1 MRIILAPLR
10 RHSLMPAL
18 VLLQVALAC
27 AILCNVFFLAWQRLQ
42 PMLAPSGVDVEN
54 LILVD
59 NLTAQ
64 GRTFTAAESVAGEE
78 ALRAVPGVRAASSG
92 FGLPM
97 VSIASIIVNLQGP
110 THAAVGVNAFF
121 GKGLVQT
128 LGLQMVAGRDFL
140 PSEYQPWGL
149 GASNGSHSDWDT
161 GVTQPVIITQALADK
176 LFGATPAVGQLLTD
190 PDPTDKSD
198 HGYQVVGVVKHLLRN
213 ELGLATDGRADY
225 TVLLARNIGNTAM
238 LSYAVRVDPAMR
250 DIALKGVKNAIK
262 RQFSEATVG
271 GGPQARVE
279 SYAERRDAA
288 FKDSRA
294 TLWLLLGMV
303 LAIVIVT
310 LAGIMGLTGFWVQ
323 RRTRQIGIRRALGAR
338 RAHILRYFLAENL
351 LIVGTGI
358 VVGMALAYV
367 ANILLMHYYELP
379 HLPWTYLPVGAMVML
394 AIGQVGVL
402 APALRAAAVPPV
414 VATRLV

>member
-42 PMLAPSGVDVEN
+42 PMLAPSGVDADN

-59 NLTAQ
+59 NLAAQ
-64 GRTFTAAESVAGEE
+64 GRTFTAAESEAGEA
-78 ALRAVPGVRAASSG
+78 ALRAVPGVRAVSSG

-97 VSIASIIVNLQGP
+97 VSIASIIINLQGP

-128 LGLQMVAGRDFL
+128 LGLQLVAGRDFL
-140 PSEYQPWGL
+140 PSEYRPWGL
-149 GASNGSHSDWDT
+149 GASNGSDSDWDT
-161 GVTQPVIITQALADK
+161 GVTQPVIITQGLADK
-176 LFGATPAVGQLLTD
+176 LFGAAPAVGEHLDD
-190 PDPTDKSD
+190 PDDKQD

-225 TVLLARNIGNTAM
+225 TVLLARNIGNTTM
-238 LSYAVRVDPAMR
+238 LSYAVRVNPAMR
-250 DIALKGVKNAIK
+250 DIALQGVKKAIK
-262 RQFSEATVG
+262 HQFAAATA
-271 GGPQARVE
+271 GGPQARVQTYLE
-279 SYAERRDAA
+279 KRKDA
-288 FKDSRA
+288 FKDTRA
-294 TLWLLLGMV
+294 ALWLLLGMV

-310 LAGIMGLTGFWVQ
+310 LVGIMGLTGFWVQ

-338 RAHILRYFLAENL
+338 RAHVLRYFLMENL
-351 LIVGTGI
+351 LIVGMGVAI
-358 VVGMALAYV
+358 GMALAYAGNV
-367 ANILLMHYYELP
+367 LLMHYYELP
-379 HLPWTYLPVGAMVML
+379 HLPWTYLPVGGAVML

-414 VATRLV
+414 VATRSV

>member
-1 MRIILAPLR
+1 
-10 RHSLMPAL
+10 MPVL

-42 PMLAPSGVDVEN
+42 PMLAPSGVDADN

-59 NLTAQ
+59 NLAAQ
-64 GRTFTAAESVAGEE
+64 GRTYTAAESVAGED

-97 VSIASIIVNLQGP
+97 VSIASIMVNLQGP
-110 THAAVGVNAFF
+110 THTAVGVNAFF

-128 LGLQMVAGRDFL
+128 LGLQMVTGRDFL
-140 PSEYQPWGL
+140 PSEYRPWGL
-149 GASNGSHSDWDT
+149 GASNGSNSDWDT

-176 LFGATPAVGQLLTD
+176 LFGAAPAVGQLLAD
-190 PDPTDKSD
+190 PDPADKSD

-213 ELGLATDGRADY
+213 EIGLATDGRADY

-250 DIALKGVKNAIK
+250 DIALQGVKNAIK
-262 RQFSEATVG
+262 RQFG
-271 GGPQARVE
+271 GANAGGAQARVQTYNE
-279 SYAERRDAA
+279 KRNDA
-288 FKDSRA
+288 FKSSRA
-294 TLWLLLGMV
+294 ALWLLLGMV

-310 LAGIMGLTGFWVQ
+310 LVGIMGLTGFWVQ

-338 RAHILRYFLAENL
+338 RAQILCYFFAENL
-351 LIVGTGI
+351 LIVSVGI
-358 VVGMALAYV
+358 LLGMALAY
-367 ANILLMHYYELP
+367 AGNILLMHYYELP
-379 HLPWTYLPVGAMVML
+379 HLPWMYLPVGAAVML
-394 AIGQVGVL
+394 VIGQLGVL
-402 APALRAAAVPPV
+402 APALRATEVPPV
-414 VATRLV
+414 VATRSV